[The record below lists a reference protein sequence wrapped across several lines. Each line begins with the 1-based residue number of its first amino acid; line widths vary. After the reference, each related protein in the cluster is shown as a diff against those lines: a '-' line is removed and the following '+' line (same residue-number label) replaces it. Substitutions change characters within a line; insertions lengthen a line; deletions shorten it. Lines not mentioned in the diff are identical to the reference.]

1 MNSIAL
7 NTSIANIDSSTW
19 ILTLSSV
26 NLFLEQKVYV
36 FKFKAWVT
44 DNAAGAVQST
54 LTITVSYCKMA
65 TIAVPLSL
73 KDMYFDVLA
82 TKNTTMTFSR
92 WNNSYESRCGSFYP
106 LTATFSNSST
116 S

>member
-26 NLFLEQKVYV
+26 NLLLEQKVYV

-44 DNAAGAVQST
+44 DNAAGAV
-54 LTITVSYCKMA
+54 
-65 TIAVPLSL
+65 
-73 KDMYFDVLA
+73 
-82 TKNTTMTFSR
+82 
-92 WNNSYESRCGSFYP
+92 
-106 LTATFSNSST
+106 
-116 S
+116 